1 VWAGGSFRASSQ
13 AVEIFDAHTVQFTP
27 LRWWVSPA
35 TRARYPV
42 AWRVQTPAGV
52 FEVQALVDAQE
63 LDGGGSTGA
72 VYWEGISSLLREGRR
87 VGHGYLEMT
96 GYASPLRL

>member
-1 VWAGGSFRASSQ
+1 
-13 AVEIFDAHTVQFTP
+13 
-27 LRWWVSPA
+27 
-35 TRARYPV
+35 
-42 AWRVQTPAGV
+42 VQTPAGV